1 MLSRLTQY
9 WVYGGFLAGILML
22 VLLPELARN
31 WSMALVAVF
40 LQLPIYML
48 HQYEEHDN
56 DRFRLYLNR
65 VFGEGE
71 VLSHSAVFVI
81 NVPGVWGVNAA
92 SFYLAS
98 CVSLGYGLIA
108 VYLTLVN
115 SVVHFVAAVRHPLL
129 QSGPG
134 DGGVPLPAGR
144 RLRTPRIATDGRGRL
159 GSPPARPSGGR
170 FHSCGNHCLCEDQQ
184 EQTHACEVA
193 SIAESGSLDPDG
205 RRRTGPGDAFRYRYK
220 FILTRGF
227 VVRLVSEAKL
237 KKEKRLAKESGKM
250 NKVPK
255 LPPSRRDAIKWRP
268 IQPLR

>member
-115 SVVHFVAAVRHPLL
+115 SVVHFVAAVALRSYNPGLGTAVFLFLPVGVFGLHELQQTGEVGWNHHLVGLL
-129 QSGPG
+129 VAVSIH
-134 DGGVPLPAGR
+134 VAIIAYAKINKS
-144 RLRTPRIATDGRGRL
+144 RLMRA
-159 GSPPARPSGGR
+159 
-170 FHSCGNHCLCEDQQ
+170 N
-184 EQTHACEVA
+184 
-193 SIAESGSLDPDG
+193 
-205 RRRTGPGDAFRYRYK
+205 
-220 FILTRGF
+220 
-227 VVRLVSEAKL
+227 
-237 KKEKRLAKESGKM
+237 
-250 NKVPK
+250 
-255 LPPSRRDAIKWRP
+255 
-268 IQPLR
+268 